1 MENESNN
8 IIEKENKPKTKSII
22 LNSIL
27 ILVIFIGLFIYMVN
41 IDGIDNIIYLLN
53 QLDYFWVFIG
63 IICLIIYWLC
73 ESLELHLPLKKLY
86 KNQNFFNSIKVSMIG
101 QLFNNITPFASG
113 GQPMQAYELTKTKKR
128 VSDSMSVLAIKFIIT
143 QTALVL
149 TTMIVVLFKLDF
161 FIEILKDYIW
171 VAIIGF
177 IINIFAILVV
187 ILAGLKK
194 EIITFFTTPII
205 KLLGK
210 LHIFKDPNKTI
221 EKLDESIENFRKQF
235 KFIKSEKLLT
245 LKVFLIAS
253 IQSFAYYSLTY
264 VVYRAF
270 GNSGVSFFEI
280 IPIQALL
287 LLIMTFIPTPG
298 SGLGA
303 EGGFYLLFNSIFKKR
318 NNKYVYFILENLH
331 ILLTNNYWST
341 IFNSYI

>member
-1 MENESNN
+1 
-8 IIEKENKPKTKSII
+8 
-22 LNSIL
+22 
-27 ILVIFIGLFIYMVN
+27 MVN
-41 IDGIDNIIYLLN
+41 VDGIDNIIYLLN

-86 KNQNFFNSIKVSMIG
+86 RNQSFFNSIKVSMIG

-128 VSDSMSVLAIKFIIT
+128 VSDSMSVIAIKFIIT

-245 LKVFLIAS
+245 FKVFLIAS

-298 SGLGA
+298 SGLSA